1 MMVEPS
7 CENPMPATLDQT
19 LELAAQLS
27 IEQQD
32 MLIDIL
38 QRRRVDQRREEI
50 AIAAKASIADFHA
63 GKLQPQSLDSIMHEL
78 RHSLHDD
85 AES

>member
-1 MMVEPS
+1 
-7 CENPMPATLDQT
+7 MPATLDQT
-19 LELAAQLS
+19 LELASQLP

-50 AIAAKASIADFHA
+50 AAAAKASICDFHD
-63 GKLQPQSLDSIMHEL
+63 GKLHPQPLDAIVQEL
-78 RHSLHDD
+78 RRSLHDA
-85 AES
+85 AE

>member
-1 MMVEPS
+1 MQT
-7 CENPMPATLDQT
+7 TLDQT
-19 LELAAQLS
+19 LKLAAQLS

-50 AIAAKASIADFHA
+50 VIAAKASIADFHA
-63 GKLQPQSLDSIMHEL
+63 GKLPPQPLDAIVQEL
-78 RHSLHDD
+78 RHSDVL
-85 AES
+85 